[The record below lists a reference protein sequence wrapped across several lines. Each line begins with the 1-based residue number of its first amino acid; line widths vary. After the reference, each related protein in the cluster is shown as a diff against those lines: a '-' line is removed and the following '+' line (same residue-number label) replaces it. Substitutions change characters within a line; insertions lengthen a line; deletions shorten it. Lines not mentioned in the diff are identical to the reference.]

1 MCEDDLEHF
10 CKMSVIFYIVNL
22 YICVCM
28 TCSTSYCLYDTLMYP
43 WNKYVCVCV
52 GKKYVHAYKEKI
64 LLQSPPP
71 QARPTEANYLPFH
84 GINLWQKDSS
94 SKIFYVLLQKKHEH
108 YSKNE
113 CMKNEMNY
121 KNC

>member
-52 GKKYVHAYKEKI
+52 CWKKVRAC
-64 LLQSPPP
+64 LQRENPTAIPPP
-71 QARPTEANYLPFH
+71 HKHAPPKQTICPFM
-84 GINLWQKDSS
+84 G
-94 SKIFYVLLQKKHEH
+94 
-108 YSKNE
+108 
-113 CMKNEMNY
+113 
-121 KNC
+121 